1 MFSAQGAFLLAIYS
15 TFFAKVLIVDSDVMW
30 ITPKELPPLLGQPFR
45 LPTLSTIL
53 LLFFNFR
60 KELKE

>member
-1 MFSAQGAFLLAIYS
+1 MLRPDPFLFLYQLG
-15 TFFAKVLIVDSDVMW
+15 TFFSKVLFVDSDVMW

-53 LLFFNFR
+53 LLFYNF
-60 KELKE
+60 KKN